1 MEQVHDKVRRE
12 SKTEILENLKNF
24 KNSENQFLSRAA
36 KQIEKRISKS
46 TFWRMLGPNLR
57 QIITSK

>member
-12 SKTEILENLKNF
+12 SKTEILENL

-46 TFWRMLGPNLR
+46 TFWRMLGPNLQ

>member
-12 SKTEILENLKNF
+12 SKTEILENL

-46 TFWRMLGPNLR
+46 TFWRMLGPNLKK
-57 QIITSK
+57 IITSK

>member
-12 SKTEILENLKNF
+12 SKTEILKNL